1 MRKILV
7 LSTALTLG
15 TLSPALAGGPVVV
28 EEETAVVAERPAS
41 SGGLVIPLLLLA
53 VVALAASGGDEPA
66 KAEEPTLPISDRRL
80 KHDIR
85 QVGTNRLGLGVYQYR
100 YNGLDGVWEGV
111 MADEVAILHP
121 GAIRPMLGYR
131 TVDYR
136 KLGLELKRVA

>member
-1 MRKILV
+1 MRKILL

-15 TLSPALAGGPVVV
+15 TLAPATAGGPVVI
-28 EEETAVVAERPAS
+28 EEETEVVAERPAS
-41 SGGLVIPLLLLA
+41 SAGLVIPLLLLA
-53 VVALAASGGDEPA
+53 VVALAASGGSDEPT
-66 KAEEPTLPISDRRL
+66 KEEPLPISDRRL

-85 QVGTNRLGLGVYQYR
+85 RVGTNQLGLGVYQYR
-100 YNGLDGVWEGV
+100 YNGMDGLWEGV
-111 MADEVAILHP
+111 MADEVAVLHP